1 MDHCDLK
8 GLATHGRTLARTVH
22 DLLVS
27 RAESVASAESLTGG
41 ELAALLSGQPGAS
54 ASYVGGVVSYATSVK
69 QQVLEVPEQL
79 VAAYGVVS
87 AECAEAMAQGI
98 RRLTGATWG
107 VSSTGVAGPTE
118 QEGRPVGTVFV
129 GVAGPV
135 NVRSVR
141 LALDGDRTGIRAQA
155 CLEALEALRTALGH

>member
-1 MDHCDLK
+1 MK
-8 GLATHGRTLARTVH
+8 ELATPGPALATTVH

-27 RAESVASAESLTGG
+27 RGESVASAESLTGG
-41 ELAALLSGQPGAS
+41 ELAALLSGPPGAS

-87 AECAEAMAQGI
+87 AECAEAMAEGV
-98 RRLTGATWG
+98 RRMTGATWG
-107 VSSTGVAGPTE
+107 ISTTGVAGPTE
-118 QEGRPVGTVFV
+118 QEGKPAGTVFV
-129 GVAGPV
+129 GVAGPTKV
-135 NVRSVR
+135 QSVR

-155 CLEALEALRTALGH
+155 CLEALDQLRTALGR